1 MPLSRFYAPRHAPPP
16 PRSGGFSLV
25 EIMVGMVIGMLGIIV
40 MMQIFALAE
49 GQKRATTGGGD
60 AQNTGAIAL
69 YGVQRDI
76 RQAGWGS
83 SELKIIGC
91 DVLLPTTRG
100 AGAPPAVTLNPMAPV
115 TINHPGIPAG
125 DANTDT
131 LLMVYGNTN
140 GSPQG
145 DGFVAANTTANI
157 YPVQTPTSFAVND
170 WVIAIA
176 RTRPA
181 QPTSCGTILDR
192 VACIGAACAAPAP
205 SASNVVVATG
215 ATVNTLL
222 GGAPSSTLYNL
233 GQAPKI
239 LAYAVRGGNLTLC
252 DYMANDCGAA
262 GNTGNSTIWVPIAGN
277 IVSLRAQYGRDTTV
291 LPAVVTM
298 DGFVDLYDQ
307 NTPVLQTANNVPPV
321 PTTACGWAR
330 ISAIRLVLVARS
342 GQYEK
347 TAVTTTAPVWLGTAT
362 TPIVLSGYADW
373 QNYRYKIFQTVVPL
387 RNIAWLGAQAGC

>member
-1 MPLSRFYAPRHAPPP
+1 MLFLRSYSPRQLHP
-16 PRSGGFSLV
+16 PRYSSGFSLV
-25 EIMVGMVIGMLGIIV
+25 EIMIGMVIGMLGIIV

-60 AQNTGAIAL
+60 AQNNGAIAL

-76 RQAGWGS
+76 RQAGWGNS
-83 SELKIIGC
+83 DLKVIGC

-100 AGAPPAVTLNPMAPV
+100 VGGPPAVTLNPMAPV
-115 TINHPGIPAG
+115 TINHPAIPPG

-140 GSPQG
+140 GTPQG

-157 YPVQTPTSFAVND
+157 FQVQTPTSFTVND

-176 RTRPA
+176 RNRPA
-181 QPTSCGTILDR
+181 QPASCATILDR
-192 VACIGAACAAPAP
+192 VACIGIACAAAIP
-205 SASNVVVATG
+205 SAANVVVATG
-215 ATVNTLL
+215 AAVNSLL

-239 LAYAVRGGNLTLC
+239 LVYAIRGGNLTLC
-252 DYMANDCGAA
+252 DYMAKDCGAA
-262 GNTGNSTIWVPIAGN
+262 GNTGNATIWVPIGSN
-277 IVSLRAQYGRDTTV
+277 IVSLRAQYGRDTTN
-291 LPAVVTM
+291 LAAPAM
-298 DGFVDLYDQ
+298 DGVVDIYDQ
-307 NTPVLQTANNVPPV
+307 TSPDLQTANNVAPS
-321 PTTACGWAR
+321 PTTGCGWAR

-347 TAVTTTAPVWLGTAT
+347 SLVTTAAPAWLGTAT
-362 TPIVLSGYADW
+362 TPIVLAGLANW

>member
-1 MPLSRFYAPRHAPPP
+1 MFRLIHSSRHTRQPDC
-16 PRSGGFSLV
+16 SGGFSLV

-60 AQNTGAIAL
+60 AQNNGAIAL
-69 YGVQRDI
+69 YGVQRDL
-76 RQAGWGS
+76 RQAGWGN
-83 SELKIIGC
+83 SELKMIGC

-100 AGAPPAVTLNPMAPV
+100 AAAPPAVTLNPLAPV

-131 LLMVYGNTN
+131 LLVVYGNTN
-140 GSPQG
+140 GTPQG
-145 DGFVAANTTANI
+145 DGFVAANVVANI
-157 YPVQTPTSFAVND
+157 FQVQTPTSFTVND

-176 RTRPA
+176 RNRPA
-181 QPTSCGTILDR
+181 QPASCGTILDR
-192 VACIGAACAAPAP
+192 VTCVGALCAAAIP
-205 SASNVVVATG
+205 SAANVVVATG
-215 ATVNTLL
+215 AVVNTFL

-233 GQAPKI
+233 GQAPRM
-239 LAYAVRGGNLTLC
+239 LAYAIRGGNLTLC
-252 DYMANDCGAA
+252 DYMASDCGAA
-262 GNTGNSTIWVPIAGN
+262 GNTGNSTIWVPIGSN
-277 IVSLRAQYGRDTTV
+277 IVSMRAQYGRDTTNLV
-291 LPAVVTM
+291 APAM
-298 DGFVDLYDQ
+298 DGIVDIYDQ
-307 NTPVLQTANNVPPV
+307 TSPDLQTTNNVAPS

-347 TAVTTTAPVWLGTAT
+347 TPVTTAAPAWLGTAT
-362 TPIVLSGYADW
+362 TPIVLSGFTNW

-387 RNIAWLGAQAGC
+387 RNIAWLGAPAGC